1 MLISKFSEIRHVFL
15 DYLSVSDN
23 YDNTNKKNGKVNL
36 DTVGNTEVNSN
47 AAEKNSNRTT
57 THLCQNA

>member
-1 MLISKFSEIRHVFL
+1 MITQI
-15 DYLSVSDN
+15 
-23 YDNTNKKNGKVNL
+23 KKNGKVNL
-36 DTVGNTEVNSN
+36 DTVGITEVNSN